1 MSAEAEHHL
10 RIRNLKVGF
19 EIFEGYVDV
28 LDVGELTLDAG
39 ESYGLVG
46 ESGAG
51 KTVLALAVMG
61 LLRQPPAHVEADEC
75 SLQGDEILKMTP
87 KELRE
92 MRGRRVAMIF
102 QDPMSSLDPVFTAGQ
117 QLAEVLRRREG
128 LKKRQAEARAM
139 EFLRLVELP
148 DPEMLQ
154 GKYPHELSGG
164 QRQRVIIALA
174 LACGAGVLIADEP
187 TRNLDVTVQASMLK
201 TMDRLRREFGMS
213 VLLIANNL
221 GLISAMCEH
230 VGILLHGRIAE
241 TGPVRDVIDDPLH
254 PYTIDLLNA
263 VPRKEERMGDL
274 AAEALEKLERSES
287 SCWHYPRCKVREER
301 CKTLDPLELAPVSG
315 THSVACW
322 RYIDAGPADRPLVAA
337 ETRAAEAVAAAE
349 GSG

>member
-1 MSAEAEHHL
+1 MSAVAEHNL

-19 EIFEGYVDV
+19 EVFRGYVDV
-28 LDVGELTLDAG
+28 LNVGELTLSPG

-61 LLRQPPAHVEADEC
+61 LLRQPPARVTADEC
-75 SLQGDEILKMTP
+75 SLEGEAILSMSQ

-117 QLAEVLRRREG
+117 QLREVLRRREG
-128 LKKRQAEARAM
+128 LTKRQAEVRAL
-139 EFLRLVELP
+139 EFLKLVELP
-148 DPEMLQ
+148 DPTMLQ

-174 LACGAGVLIADEP
+174 LACGARVLIADEP

-201 TMDRLRREFGMS
+201 TMYRLREELGMS
-213 VLLIANNL
+213 LLLIANNL
-221 GLISAMCEH
+221 GLISAMCDR
-230 VGILLHGRIAE
+230 VGILLHGSIAE
-241 TGPVRDVIDDPLH
+241 TGDVRDVIDDPLH

-263 VPRKEERMGDL
+263 VPRKEERLSDL
-274 AAEALEKLERSES
+274 DTTALEEVDRSES
-287 SCWHYPRCKVREER
+287 SCWHYPRCKARDDR
-301 CKTLDPLELAPVSG
+301 CQTQTPADLVAITGS
-315 THSVACW
+315 HAAACW
-322 RYIDAGPADRPLVAA
+322 RYADGVARAQPVEALEPAEPVGAAG
-337 ETRAAEAVAAAE
+337 
-349 GSG
+349 GSV

>member
-1 MSAEAEHHL
+1 VSTSADHHL

-19 EIFEGYVDV
+19 EVFEGYVDV
-28 LDVGELTLDAG
+28 LNVGELTLNAG

-117 QLAEVLRRREG
+117 QLTEVLRRREG
-128 LKKRQAEARAM
+128 LNKRQAEARAM
-139 EFLRLVELP
+139 EFLKLVELP
-148 DPEMLQ
+148 DPEMLK

-174 LACGAGVLIADEP
+174 LACGARVLIADEP

-201 TMDRLRREFGMS
+201 TMDRLREEFGMS

-221 GLISAMCEH
+221 GLISAMCER
-230 VGILLHGRIAE
+230 VGILLHGSIAE
-241 TGPVRDVIDDPLH
+241 TGTVREVIDDPLH

-263 VPRKEERMGDL
+263 VPRKEESIGDL
-274 AAEALEKLERSES
+274 AKEALEEADRTES

-301 CKTLDPLELAPVSG
+301 CRTLDPIELTSASG
-315 THSVACW
+315 THCVACW
-322 RYIDAGPADRPLVAA
+322 RYIDADPGDRELVGA
-337 ETRAAEAVAAAE
+337 ETRAAEAVAASE
-349 GSG
+349 GRG

>member
-1 MSAEAEHHL
+1 VSTTPDHHL

-19 EIFEGYVDV
+19 EIYRGFVDV
-28 LDVGELTLDAG
+28 LNVGELTLGPG
-39 ESYGLVG
+39 ESFGLVG

-61 LLRQPPAHVEADEC
+61 LLRQPPARVSADEC
-75 SLQGDEILKMTP
+75 SLEGQDILAMSQ

-117 QLAEVLRRREG
+117 QLREVLRRREG
-128 LKKRQAEARAM
+128 LTKRQAEARAL

-148 DPEMLQ
+148 DPTMLQ

-174 LACGAGVLIADEP
+174 LACGARLLIADEP

-201 TMDRLRREFGMS
+201 TMYSLRDEFGMS
-213 VLLIANNL
+213 LLLIANNL
-221 GLISAMCEH
+221 GLISAMCDR
-230 VGILLHGRIAE
+230 VGILLHGSIAE
-241 TGPVRDVIDDPLH
+241 TGSVRDVIDDPLH

-263 VPRKEERMGDL
+263 VPRKEERLGD
-274 AAEALEKLERSES
+274 AAGAALEEVDRSES
-287 SCWHYPRCKVREER
+287 SCWHYPRCKARDER
-301 CKTLDPLELAPVSG
+301 CKTQAVVELAAVSG
-315 THSVACW
+315 THAVACW
-322 RYIDAGPADRPLVAA
+322 RYSGDIPPAQSENAL
-337 ETRAAEAVAAAE
+337 ETPQAVGAVE
-349 GSG
+349 GSA